1 MRIRGLHLAAAAA
14 VTLLLTACGG
24 GDADTAD
31 APANAAATTAADA
44 PSTGGNVPTD
54 LRPAAADEPITVVD
68 GWAKATA
75 GTEET
80 SMTAVFGTLTNNT
93 DQDRTIVSAVTTA
106 SPRAELHE
114 MATVDGAMIMREVTG
129 GIMIPAG
136 GSTTLEP
143 GGLHVMVMDATEE
156 LAPGDEVDVVLTF
169 DDDSTLEFTALAK
182 EFAGANEEYESDGG
196 MGSMEMDHGTMDHG
210 TSGAEDHSGHGTETS
225 SPSNG

>member
-31 APANAAATTAADA
+31 APANVAATTSAAPA
-44 PSTGGNVPTD
+44 TGASVPTD
-54 LRPAAADEPITVVD
+54 GTEAAADEPISVVD

-93 DQDRTIVSAVTTA
+93 DADRTIVSAVTTA

-114 MATVDGAMIMREVTG
+114 MATVDGAMIMREVAG

-196 MGSMEMDHGTMDHG
+196 TGSMEMDHGNMDHG
-210 TSGAEDHSGHGTETS
+210 TSGAEDHSGHGTES
-225 SPSNG
+225 SSMSHG